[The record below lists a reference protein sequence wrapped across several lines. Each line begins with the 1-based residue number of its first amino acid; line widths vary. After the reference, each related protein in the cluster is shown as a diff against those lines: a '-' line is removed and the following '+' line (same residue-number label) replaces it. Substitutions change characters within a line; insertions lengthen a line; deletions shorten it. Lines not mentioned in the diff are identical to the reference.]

1 MTLRVLAYCAIGGC
15 ALMLPALGG
24 GDFVLWWLSGAVLAA
39 SLAPVAVYGPK
50 GVRAQFG
57 VIAPAL
63 AITSV
68 FCTWTEAVVFVPR
81 FRPDAVASLV
91 GAAVTFLVFAAAVAL
106 LAAALKLHRPT
117 DRVVPHRPPLATAV
131 RVVVCGGAYA
141 VYYLIFGA
149 ITFQF
154 FTRGFYP
161 DATEQVARLGG
172 WFWAMQ
178 IGRGILMTLSVLPVV
193 YTLRLSRWQ
202 AAIAVGAI
210 LWVAGGLALLIVPSA
225 FMGATLRMI
234 HTVEILTQNAP
245 LGATIVLLMRPARN
259 HETFLA
265 RSVAITP
272 ARRNADVM

>member
-15 ALMLPALGG
+15 ALTLPALGNG
-24 GDFVLWWLSGAVLAA
+24 HFVLWWLSGVLLAA
-39 SLAPVAVYGPK
+39 AFAPVAVYGPK

-57 VIAPAL
+57 AIAPAL
-63 AITSV
+63 AVTSV

-81 FRPDAVASLV
+81 FRPDAAASLV
-91 GAAVTFLVFAAAVAL
+91 GATITYLVFAAAVAL

-117 DRVVPHRPPLATAV
+117 DRVVPHRPALATAV
-131 RVVVCGGAYA
+131 RVIACGCAYA

-178 IGRGILMTLSVLPVV
+178 IGRGILMTLSVLPIV
-193 YTLRLSRWQ
+193 YTLQLSRRQ
-202 AAIAVGAI
+202 AALAVGAI
-210 LWVAGGLALLIVPSA
+210 LWVAGGLALLIVPSP

-245 LGATIVLLMRPARN
+245 LGATIVLLMRPWRN
-259 HETFLA
+259 QQTFLA
-265 RSVAITP
+265 GSVAINP